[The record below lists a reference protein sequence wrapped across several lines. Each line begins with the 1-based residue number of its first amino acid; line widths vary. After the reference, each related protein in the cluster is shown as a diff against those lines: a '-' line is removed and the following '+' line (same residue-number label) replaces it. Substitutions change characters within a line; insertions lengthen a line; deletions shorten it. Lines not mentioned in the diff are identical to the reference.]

1 MKSFDGSRSP
11 TQSQITIAHAPITS
25 QELEIGLPKVK
36 IIATGSLN
44 PDRFS
49 GLTAKLAAARQFL
62 ARQLLRTLASIATK
76 LKDV

>member
-11 TQSQITIAHAPITS
+11 TQSQITIAHTPVTS

-44 PDRFS
+44 PSRFS
-49 GLTAKLAAARQFL
+49 GLTAKLAAARLFL
-62 ARQLLRTLASIATK
+62 APQSSRILAAIATK
-76 LKDV
+76 IKDV